1 MRNYVV
7 WIHGIGNQKRDSY
20 QPFQDKIRLAFDE
33 RVRRATGI
41 DPPEDAI
48 IWKNAHWADVTQS
61 DQDKL
66 KVILGVKGQ
75 PQTFF
80 IDGLGDAVAYSRLP
94 GGGGKFEAVQDVFR
108 EAVESLDSTASEL
121 EEEDAHG
128 SLFVISHSLGAVIAT
143 GSIGRMQDT

>member
-1 MRNYVV
+1 LRNYVV

-48 IWKNAHWADVTQS
+48 IWENAHWADVTQS

-66 KVILGVKGQ
+66 KVILGV
-75 PQTFF
+75 
-80 IDGLGDAVAYSRLP
+80 
-94 GGGGKFEAVQDVFR
+94 
-108 EAVESLDSTASEL
+108 
-121 EEEDAHG
+121 
-128 SLFVISHSLGAVIAT
+128 
-143 GSIGRMQDT
+143 